1 MKEKN
6 AVKEKSYSFALRI
19 VKLYSYLRSNKR
31 EYHLSVQILKS
42 GTSIG
47 ANIEEAMGGYSR
59 KDFKSKLSIAY
70 REARETNYW
79 IRLLRDS
86 SVIEEKLA
94 HSLINDVNEILKLLT
109 AILKT
114 LDIPLRMQPPVI
126 INY

>member
-47 ANIEEAMGGYSR
+47 ANIEEAIGGYSR